1 MGSYFLDFTGLKTDE
16 RHPDPTVG
24 GPLLADPSPFSSQLT
39 GRCSWRALLNMSS
52 DGKLQI
58 GSQMLFTVGPN
69 QHVNGTIMYIGPLHE
84 DASGQEWVGVELA
97 EPVGRHSGRQ
107 YFQCQPKHGLF
118 VKAATALAATA
129 CSDVRFTKPRI
140 GPLFTEYLA
149 GMEAAAAEAGVKLCT
164 VPSARLGAEDAVL
177 GIDLQYDFLPGGAFG
192 VPEGDDTLK
201 PFANLLSAG
210 AAAGAT
216 MIVSR
221 DYHPHDHASFNTQGG
236 PFPPHCL
243 QGSRGSR
250 LAASIAKS
258 MTAAKKAH
266 PDTVDVVFKGWHRH
280 VDSFGAFPYP
290 EQMAQGRLVHRQPQP
305 HCSYLSWTGA
315 ATLCCSALDEDIN
328 APPDVLAAEERTPLA
343 ERLGKRRNVYICGL
357 ALDFC
362 VVDSALTAKAAGFEN
377 VWIILDVSRPS
388 HVPPIGF
395 LTPPAQLFAKIRDGG
410 VQVCALDAMYPGE
423 SVGEMR

>member
-1 MGSYFLDFTGLKTDE
+1 MSGSHGLE
-16 RHPDPTVG
+16 LG
-24 GPLLADPSPFSSQLT
+24 SS
-39 GRCSWRALLNMSS
+39 
-52 DGKLQI
+52 
-58 GSQMLFTVGPN
+58 MLFTVGPD

-107 YFQCQPKHGLF
+107 YFQCQPRHGLF
-118 VKAATALAATA
+118 VKVATALAATA
-129 CSDVRFTKPRI
+129 CSDVRITQPRI

-149 GMEAAAAEAGVKLCT
+149 GMEAAAQKAGVPLLSRPT
-164 VPSARLGAEDAVL
+164 ARLGAADAVL

-210 AAAGAT
+210 AAAGAIIIAT
-216 MIVSR
+216 R

-250 LAASIAKS
+250 LAASVAKS
-258 MTAAKKAH
+258 LTAAKKAH

-290 EQMAQGRLVHRQPQP
+290 EGLAAGRLVHRQPQP
-305 HCSYLSWTGA
+305 HCSYLTWTGA
-315 ATLCCSALDEDIN
+315 ATLCCSALEEDIN
-328 APPDVLAAEERTPLA
+328 APPDVLAAEERTSLVRSA
-343 ERLGKRRNVYICGL
+343 GCRLVASSPHL
-357 ALDFC
+357 
-362 VVDSALTAKAAGFEN
+362 S
-377 VWIILDVSRPS
+377 
-388 HVPPIGF
+388 
-395 LTPPAQLFAKIRDGG
+395 
-410 VQVCALDAMYPGE
+410 
-423 SVGEMR
+423 